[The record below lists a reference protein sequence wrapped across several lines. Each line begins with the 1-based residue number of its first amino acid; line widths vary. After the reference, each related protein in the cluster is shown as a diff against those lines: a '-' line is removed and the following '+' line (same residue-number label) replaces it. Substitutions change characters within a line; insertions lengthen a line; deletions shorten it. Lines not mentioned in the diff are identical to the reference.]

1 MKIRRQTLFWTM
13 RLFSTIIILTT
24 QFESSQ
30 TFHPLSIS
38 KEGTL
43 RKRASYGSETTNSEF
58 AQEKSKVLTA
68 HMKAWYSFHNASPAM
83 EQGSVSSLKTY
94 ECPPT
99 CHCSH
104 GKTSTEAIIVDCSS
118 RDLTRI
124 PKLPPHATQ
133 VYLQGNSISSVPCRS
148 FERLKF
154 LEILDLSRNTL
165 DSLAGCSFSTL
176 ASLQHLRLSLCHLSN
191 LPAGVFDSLQSVI
204 DLDLSLNNISHIE
217 RGLFAHAAKLKTLNL
232 YDLDLSLNNISHIGR
247 GLFAHT
253 AKLKT
258 LNLYGNA
265 LTKLGN
271 GTFAG
276 LDSLNFLTLQS
287 NKLRYLP
294 GTFEPEAFF
303 GLDALE
309 TLHIHG
315 NQPDFPANFT
325 YPDEALASLTML
337 RHLIMDGYPRA
348 LGPGFAS
355 LVHLSHLSFSSGTD
369 EAFCSMHSEIPP
381 EFFAQLI
388 TKQKLT
394 INMSFCS
401 FESISP
407 QLFKF
412 LPTIHN
418 LDLSF
423 NEYLLIDGF
432 EKASQGLQNTTLSIL
447 NITHIV
453 NSWVQHTEIKN
464 STFRF
469 LKHTKLNILV
479 VEDNSI
485 INIDPQAVLDLP
497 NTMEYVSFEGNK
509 ISSAN
514 FLLSSLHLR
523 NLRIAKISRQLRYD
537 TADNNTALTGY
548 QNLNGFRNRNY
559 ISTAAKLKGNIS
571 HDPKPHTKVLQN
583 TSTLEAR
590 YRGDN
595 STFSFTTEN
604 TNVKDFCE
612 DVYLTTRHSQK
623 LLRHTPIPLPLPES
637 LEELYASDIKASYNI
652 PSLQVL
658 NNRVLKYFD
667 YSRND
672 IKCFGGPSY
681 GVPNL
686 QYVDLSKNGC
696 YKVNPIFFSSMP
708 SLMTLLLYKNRL
720 GNSLHNDL
728 IGQTFSTLYKLE
740 TLDLSYNVIDD
751 MSPAAFVNNI
761 DLQILNLSNNEMSVF
776 QPNLANN
783 SKLQKLDL
791 SFNTL
796 SGFSKSSLQQFL
808 YIRKRNSNFT
818 VRIRGNRGW
827 QWKYLYYMSKSR
839 HQLVS
844 MILAARPA
852 ADVFITYD
860 QEDRS
865 CRRFMKEVFRH
876 QLHEMEVTTV
886 LGEVDFDA
894 RPQALSIA
902 EAVTNTRKTVV
913 VFSKNIFQEYYRQ
926 LEVNMAILHELE
938 LRRPVVIPVLLL
950 REDRLV
956 RPRGTHAE
964 NPQAGPS
971 SGASAQSEGQ
981 HDARVAR
988 HRGSNRKTSAA
999 DDYARFKSLV
1009 TNFPL
1014 EIATFLKGQTR
1025 RCLVY
1030 EDSEEF
1036 WRLLRASIF
1045 EQ

>member
-1 MKIRRQTLFWTM
+1 MIKIRRQTFLWTM

-43 RKRASYGSETTNSEF
+43 RKRASYGSENTNSEF
-58 AQEKSKVLTA
+58 AEGKSKVLTA
-68 HMKAWYSFHNASPAM
+68 YIKAWHSFHNSSPAK
-83 EQGSVSSLKTY
+83 EQVRESSLKTY

-99 CHCSH
+99 YHCSH
-104 GKTSTEAIIVDCSS
+104 GETSTEAIIVDCSS

-148 FERLKF
+148 FEGLKF

-176 ASLQHLRLSLCHLSN
+176 TSLQHLRLSLCNLSN
-191 LPAGVFDSLQSVI
+191 LPAGVFDSLQSLI
-204 DLDLSLNNISHIE
+204 DLNLSLNNINHIE
-217 RGLFAHAAKLKTLNL
+217 R
-232 YDLDLSLNNISHIGR
+232 D
-247 GLFAHT
+247 LFAHT

-369 EAFCSMHSEIPP
+369 GAFCSMHSEIPP
-381 EFFAQLI
+381 EFFAHLN
-388 TKQKLT
+388 TKQQLT
-394 INMSFCS
+394 INMSACS
-401 FESISP
+401 FESIPP
-407 QLFKF
+407 QLFTF

-418 LDLSF
+418 LDLSL
-423 NEYLLIDGF
+423 NEDLLIDGF
-432 EKASQGLQNTTLSIL
+432 EKASEGLQNSTLSIL
-447 NITHIV
+447 NITHLV
-453 NSWVQHTEIKN
+453 NMWVQYTEIKN

-479 VEDNSI
+479 VEDNNI
-485 INIDPQAVLDLP
+485 IHIDPQAVLDLP
-497 NTMEYVSFEGNK
+497 NTMEYISFEGNK
-509 ISSAN
+509 VSNAY
-514 FLLSSLHLR
+514 FLLSCLHMT
-523 NLRIAKISRQLRYD
+523 NLKIAKLSRQLRYKRENIGHRD
-537 TADNNTALTGY
+537 LKILNTV
-548 QNLNGFRNRNY
+548 RNRNY
-559 ISTAAKLKGNIS
+559 ILTTAKLKANIS
-571 HDPKPHTKVLQN
+571 HDPEPRTEVLRN
-583 TSTLEAR
+583 ASNLEAR

-595 STFSFTTEN
+595 SAFSVLTEN
-604 TNVKDFCE
+604 TNEKDFCE
-612 DVYLTTRHSQK
+612 DFYLTSRHSHK
-623 LLRHTPIPLPLPES
+623 HLRSSPLPLPLPNS
-637 LEELYASDIKASYNI
+637 LEELYASDIKASYDI
-652 PSLQVL
+652 PRVQFL
-658 NNRVLKYFD
+658 NNRVLKYLD
-667 YSRND
+667 YSLND
-672 IKCFGGPSY
+672 IKCFGGPVY
-681 GVPNL
+681 GVPYL
-686 QYVDLSKNGC
+686 LHLDLSKNGC
-696 YKVNPIFFSSMP
+696 DKVNPIFFSSMP

-720 GNSLHNDL
+720 GNSLHNYL

-751 MSPAAFVNNI
+751 MSPAAFVNNL
-761 DLQILNLSNNEMSVF
+761 DLRILNLSNNEMSVF
-776 QPNLANN
+776 HPNLANN
-783 SKLQKLDL
+783 SNLQALDL

-796 SGFSKSSLQQFL
+796 SGFSESSCQQFL
-808 YIRKRNSNFT
+808 HIKKRNSNFT

-827 QWKYLYYMSKSR
+827 QWKYLYYVSKSR

-844 MILAARPA
+844 MILTARPA

-876 QLHEMEVTTV
+876 QLHEMEITTV

-894 RPQALSIA
+894 RPQAFSIA

-913 VFSKNIFQEYYRQ
+913 VFSKNIFQ
-926 LEVNMAILHELE
+926 
-938 LRRPVVIPVLLL
+938 
-950 REDRLV
+950 
-956 RPRGTHAE
+956 
-964 NPQAGPS
+964 AGPS
-971 SGASAQSEGQ
+971 SGASGQSEGQ
-981 HDARVAR
+981 HDTRVAR
-988 HRGSNRKTSAA
+988 HRGSNR

-1009 TNFPL
+1009 NNFPL
-1014 EIATFLKGQTR
+1014 EIATFLKGQTH